1 MCVRHSIGNQ
11 SNRPNG
17 AMSKLLDDEQRKYE
31 RIECCVDFVSLL
43 RVFEPKRFRNWTDD
57 DDATAVVVV

>member
-1 MCVRHSIGNQ
+1 MERRVN
-11 SNRPNG
+11 
-17 AMSKLLDDEQRKYE
+17 LFDDEQRKYE